1 MIAALSLVATL
12 ATTTAKPKSNGS
24 SAYLII
30 IVIGAGFYFLIYR
43 PQQRKAKLA
52 KEQVKTWDV
61 GDEVLTAGGIV
72 GHIID
77 IDGDRVT
84 LETSVGASFV
94 VMKQYIIR
102 KLEEPEPED
111 SDADEGYE
119 DEETGEYDD
128 EPELAEGDDEIEDTE
143 DDGDEAED
151 HPADHGGAGQG
162 SDEAHGPDANPAA

>member
-1 MIAALSLVATL
+1 MIAALSLVAAVAGRCHEEDQRKFGL
-12 ATTTAKPKSNGS
+12 SHHH
-24 SAYLII
+24 
-30 IVIGAGFYFLIYR
+30 VIGAGFYFLIYR

-94 VMKQYIIR
+94 VMKQYIIK
-102 KLEEPEPED
+102 KLEEPEPEEPD
-111 SDADEGYE
+111 EDEGYE

-128 EPELAEGDDEIEDTE
+128 EP
-143 DDGDEAED
+143 
-151 HPADHGGAGQG
+151 GAGG
-162 SDEAHGPDANPAA
+162 GRRRDR